1 MSKKR
6 VLIVTHEIKPYL
18 ILSEVSKIVHQL
30 PIYMNNHGME
40 VRVLMPR
47 FGNINERRHRLHE
60 VVRLSGI
67 NIIIDDDD
75 HPLIIKVASLPG
87 ARLQVYFLDND
98 EYFKRKTIFKDE
110 AGKPFEDNAER
121 MVFFNKGV
129 METIKKFGWPPDIL
143 HCHGWMSSL
152 IPMYMKTTYKKE
164 AVFHNTKCVYT
175 VYDNQMEGT
184 LNKSFQQKAII
195 SKDITAK
202 DFEPYKKANSQALY
216 SGAVKYADAVVLG
229 SPNIDKAVKAEIKK
243 LKHKNILD
251 VSDMPDIG
259 QAHFDFYQS
268 ILK

>member
-47 FGNINERRHRLHE
+47 FGTINERRHRLHE

-87 ARLQVYFLDND
+87 VYD
-98 EYFKRKTIFKDE
+98 
-110 AGKPFEDNAER
+110 DNAER

-164 AVFHNTKCVYT
+164 AVFHNTKCIYT
-175 VYDNQMEGT
+175 VYDNQMEGS
-184 LNKSFQQKAII
+184 LNKSFQKKAII

-202 DFEPYKKANSQALY
+202 DFEPYKKATNQALY
-216 SGAVKYADAVVLG
+216 EGAVKYADAVVIG
-229 SPNIDKAVKAEIKK
+229 GANVDKSVKAEIAK

-251 VSDMPDIG
+251 VSGMADIG

-268 ILK
+268 LMK